1 MLNDPDA
8 PVEQATAAPGEK
20 RQVTSHTVADHPN
33 GTLRI
38 ARYSDGVVQI
48 TFTPDGVA

>member
-8 PVEQATAAPGEK
+8 PVEQATAAPGEV
-20 RQVTSHTVADHPN
+20 RDLPTITVTDHPS
-33 GTLRI
+33 GTLRV